1 MASSLTLGL
10 LVSATTSAAQGAL
23 QSLGQSVHRLS
34 GQVEDASREHA
45 RLGDEVAR
53 LRASGRV
60 PEDLAKRY
68 DRLGRSIESA
78 KLNLEGLTR
87 AQEKAASHRAAMG
100 EMWGQAVGVAALG
113 ATLAAPA
120 RSAMAFESAMADVR
134 KVVDGSEA
142 ELNGL
147 GDSIKMLSRRIPLS
161 AVELAQL
168 AASGGQ
174 LGVALKDL
182 PGFIE
187 TTAKMAVAF
196 DMSAEAA
203 GDSMAKVANVYQ
215 IPIGSIGHLGDVI
228 NQLSNESPAKARD
241 IVSALS
247 RAGGVARQFG
257 LSADGAAALS
267 SALISLGKPPEVAGM
282 AINGMLTKLATA
294 DKQGTKFQEAL
305 ASMGMSA
312 GGLKKAIATDAQ
324 GALISFL
331 KALEKVPNSERT
343 GLLVDMF
350 GLEYADDVA
359 VLAGSVKTYTDALAV
374 LPRVEGSME
383 NEFAAR
389 AATTENELQLLKN
402 AVSELSTNLGTAL
415 LPALKGTFSTLRPLI
430 VAMAEW
436 ATANP
441 ELVSAIGKAAAVL
454 LTFKAA
460 SLAARA
466 GYHLLGGSLW
476 SSIARWRS
484 VKASVQGAM
493 MAMQAGN
500 VGKFA
505 AVTGRLSAASGW
517 LASHMGSIASL
528 GGPLKVP
535 QIRLAAIAASAK
547 ASGAALSGSFSAGLQ
562 SARQGALR
570 FGSSLRPLPAIA
582 GRGLVSGLKSSAQAA
597 LWWGRATLRSP
608 VVAGKALFS
617 SFRMIGQAV
626 LWLGRAM
633 LLSPIGWIG
642 IAIAGAALLIWKF
655 WKPIKGFFV
664 GMFQGLSS
672 ALKPVGDAMRTAFAP
687 VAWIVKPVADALGQ
701 VWSWVKAL
709 LQPVEDTGGAAQS
722 LGQKFGSAI
731 GTIIRLVIGLPL
743 RLAMLPLE
751 FIKLG
756 AQIIGGLLGG
766 LKQGWESLKSGLSE
780 LAGNIVGSFKS
791 LLGIRSPSRVFAGL
805 GGMLGAGLAVGM
817 KGSAGEVARAA
828 GEMSKAATP
837 SLPTVPLQALAG
849 RNAGGGAGAAAGAG
863 RGGMNV
869 TFAPVIHVGQGGG
882 GVREQVKEA
891 MSLSFAEFERLM
903 SRYERDHARRSPA

>member
-1 MASSLTLGL
+1 

-45 RLGDEVAR
+45 RLGGEVAR

-68 DRLGRSIESA
+68 DRLGKSIESA

-87 AQEKAASHRAAMG
+87 AQKKAASHRAAMG
-100 EMWGQAVGVAALG
+100 EMRGQAVGVAALG
-113 ATLAAPA
+113 ATLAAPI

-142 ELNGL
+142 DLNGL
-147 GDSIKMLSRRIPLS
+147 GNSIKQLSRRIPLS

-196 DMSAEAA
+196 DMSADAA

-215 IPIGSIGHLGDVI
+215 IPIGSIGHLGDVV

-241 IVSALS
+241 IVDSLT
-247 RAGGVARQFG
+247 RVGGVARQFG
-257 LSADGAAALS
+257 LSADSAAALS
-267 SALISLGKPPEVAGM
+267 SALISLGKPPQVAGM

-294 DKQGTKFQEAL
+294 DKQGAKFQEAL
-305 ASMGMSA
+305 AAMGMSA
-312 GGLKKAIATDAQ
+312 EGLKKAIATDAQ
-324 GALISFL
+324 GALLGFL

-343 GLLVDMF
+343 GLLVDMM

-359 VLAGSVKTYTDALAV
+359 LLAGSVGTYTDALGV
-374 LPRVEGSME
+374 LSRVEGSME

-389 AATTENELQLLKN
+389 AGTTENELQLLKN

-415 LPALKGTFSTLRPLI
+415 FPALKGTFSTLRPLV

-454 LTFKAA
+454 LAFKAA
-460 SLAARA
+460 SLGARA

-484 VKASVQGAM
+484 IKASVQGAM

-535 QIRLAAIAASAK
+535 HIRLAAIAASAK
-547 ASGAALSGSFSAGLQ
+547 ASGAALSGSFSAGLL

-582 GRGLVSGLKSSAQAA
+582 GRGLVSGLKSSA
-597 LWWGRATLRSP
+597 
-608 VVAGKALFS
+608 
-617 SFRMIGQAV
+617 QAV

-701 VWSWVKAL
+701 VWAWVKAL

-722 LGQKFGSAI
+722 LGQKFGTAI

-780 LAGNIVGSFKS
+780 LAGNVVGSFKS

-837 SLPTVPLQALAG
+837 NLPTVPLQALAG